1 MKELHVLSLSK
12 LTVLEFGQHIKSVN
26 QGISLLGNTTDA
38 VFVNYLATSNQ
49 DSVSYDKA
57 MLQVQKSDETA
68 KIIAADTLRDNAI
81 TALQRY
87 LSVYELSEDETEQL
101 AYASLNTLLKTY
113 KGIQR
118 WNFEEETNG
127 VDNLITDLNNT
138 KYLPSVT
145 ILNMN
150 NFITR
155 IEKNNRAFKT
165 IFEGRTQESA
175 SKEVYDVKQLR
186 ATAKTTYIDMIDY
199 VLAMAKATSKEEFN
213 KALDVINT
221 LRKYY
226 ADLLAKRKP
235 ATATTP
241 AEAIPPM
248 AS

>member
-1 MKELHVLSLSK
+1 MKELHVLNLTR

-26 QGISLLGNTTDA
+26 QGISLLGNTTDP
-38 VFVNYLATSNQ
+38 VFINYLATSNLNL
-49 DSVSYDKA
+49 VAYDKA
-57 MLQVQKSDETA
+57 MLQIQKSDQTA

-81 TALQRY
+81 TALQRQ
-87 LSVYELSEDETEQL
+87 LTVYELSEVETEQL
-101 AYASLNTLLKTY
+101 AYASLNTLLKNY

-118 WNFEEETNG
+118 WNFEEESNG
-127 VDNLITDLNNT
+127 IDNLVNDLNNA

-145 ILNMN
+145 VLKMN
-150 NFITR
+150 DFITK
-155 IEKNNRAFKT
+155 IENNNTAFKT
-165 IFEGRTQESA
+165 IFAGRTQEFA

-186 ATAKTTYIDMIDY
+186 ATAKITYLDMVAY
-199 VLAMAKATSKEEFN
+199 VLAMAKVKNNDEFN

-241 AEAIPPM
+241 AVPIPPM
-248 AS
+248 AA

>member
-1 MKELHVLSLSK
+1 MKELHVLNLTR

-26 QGISLLGNTTDA
+26 QGISLLGNTTDP
-38 VFVNYLATSNQ
+38 VFVNYLATSNLNL
-49 DSVSYDKA
+49 VAYDKA
-57 MLQVQKSDETA
+57 MLQIQKSDETA
-68 KIIAADTLRDNAI
+68 KIIATDTLRDNAI
-81 TALQRY
+81 TALQRQ
-87 LSVYELSEDETEQL
+87 LTVHELSEVETEQL

-118 WNFEEETNG
+118 WNFEEESNG
-127 VDNLITDLNNT
+127 IDNLVNDLNNA

-145 ILNMN
+145 VLKMN
-150 NFITR
+150 DFITK
-155 IEKNNRAFKT
+155 IENNNTAFKT
-165 IFEGRTQESA
+165 IFAGRTQEFA

-186 ATAKTTYIDMIDY
+186 ATAKITYLDMVAY
-199 VLAMAKATSKEEFN
+199 VLAMAKVKNNDEFN

-241 AEAIPPM
+241 AVPIPPM
-248 AS
+248 AA